1 MAKTAL
7 RLALAQ
13 INPTVGDL
21 RGNAGKCAEFIS
33 RAKQAKADL
42 IIFPEQVL
50 PGYPAEDLLLKRQF
64 VRDNVRAL
72 ESLKGECRGI
82 AAIVGY
88 IRPGKKAALHNAAAL
103 LADGKIQAVYDKMF
117 LPNYGVFDE
126 KRYFT
131 AGLRPMT
138 FKLRGVCIGLTI
150 CEDIWVEKGPV
161 ADNAAAGAKI
171 VINISASPYHMR
183 KVQEREKMLSRR
195 AKAHGVCIAYA
206 NMAGGQDEIVFD
218 GQSMVVDARGK
229 VFARAKSFREDLLIL
244 DMPAGVRGKS
254 VRPRKEPYLSVEE
267 EVLQALVL
275 GTRDY
280 VRKNGFE
287 KVVLGL
293 SGGVDSALVAAVAV
307 EALGAGN
314 VTALFMPS
322 RYSSVQSLQDAKAV
336 AQNLNIRMET
346 VGIEPI
352 FQTYLKEL
360 SPFFDKLPANIAEE
374 NLQARIRGNLL
385 MAFSNKFGWMVLTTG
400 NKSETSVGY
409 TTLYGDMAGGFAVIK
424 DLYKEWVYRL
434 SAHVNKKAGRKIIPV
449 SVLSKEPTAELRP
462 NQKDSDSLPPYA
474 RLDPVL
480 KAYVEKNMG
489 IAELIAG
496 GFQPALVKR
505 VAQLVDRNEYKR
517 RQAAPGIKITPMA
530 FGKDRR
536 YPITNKYAVFLAN
549 K

>member
-1 MAKTAL
+1 MAKKAL

-21 RGNAGKCAEFIS
+21 KGNVRKCAEFIR

-42 IIFPEQVL
+42 IVFPEQVL
-50 PGYPAEDLLLKRQF
+50 PGYPAEDLLLKKQF

-88 IRPGKKAALHNAAAL
+88 IRPGKNAALHNAAAL

-138 FKLRGVCIGLTI
+138 VMLRGVRIGLTI
-150 CEDIWVEKGPV
+150 CEDIWVDKGPV

-206 NMAGGQDEIVFD
+206 NMVGGQDEIVFD
-218 GQSMVVDARGK
+218 GQSMAVDVRGNII
-229 VFARAKSFREDLLIL
+229 ARAKSFQEDLLIL
-244 DMPAGVRGKS
+244 DMPAGARGKS
-254 VRPRKEPYLSVEE
+254 AQPRKEPYLAVEE
-267 EVLQALVL
+267 EVLQALLL

-293 SGGVDSALVAAVAV
+293 SGGVDSALVAVVAV
-307 EALGAGN
+307 EALGAAN

-352 FQTYLKEL
+352 FQAYLREL
-360 SPFFDKLPANIAEE
+360 KPLFEQLPENSAEE

-385 MAFSNKFGWMVLTTG
+385 MALSNKFGWMVLTTG

-434 SAHVNKKAGRKIIPV
+434 SAHINKRAGKKIIPP
-449 SVLSKEPTAELRP
+449 SVLGKEPTAELRP
-462 NQKDSDSLPPYA
+462 NQKDSDSLPPYP

-489 IAELIAG
+489 VAELIAG

-536 YPITNKYAVFLAN
+536 YPITNKYTVLLAN